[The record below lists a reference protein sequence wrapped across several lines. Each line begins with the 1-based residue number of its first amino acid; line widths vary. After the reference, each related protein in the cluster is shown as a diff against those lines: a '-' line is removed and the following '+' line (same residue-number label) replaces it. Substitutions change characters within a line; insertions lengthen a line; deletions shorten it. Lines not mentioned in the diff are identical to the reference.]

1 MKKRVTPHPLLVPRC
16 AKLARKIH
24 SRDRRIVSKGK
35 YIKHP
40 ESVAEMVRKLHF
52 GHVHVGAAWLHDC
65 PEDHPDS
72 CPIDELAEL
81 IGCPGADEV
90 VEIVA
95 TVTYDL
101 SCQSKYERYER
112 YRNALA
118 KNPKAMPVALAD
130 DCDNIGRTETDLRF
144 GIPVFGA
151 NYLNCDPREEIE
163 NWLAVA
169 ALCLEKRH
177 YDPGVKKLCERVIT
191 LTESVKS
198 ILIAKK
204 FMQPF

>member
-16 AKLARKIH
+16 KKLAHYFH
-24 SRDRRIVSKGK
+24 SRDRRIVSKIP

-40 ESVAEMVRKLHF
+40 ESVAHMLTELHY
-52 GHVHVGAAWLHDC
+52 GPIPIGAGWLHDC

-81 IGCPGADEV
+81 IGCPGAEQV

-95 TVTYDL
+95 TVTYDP
-101 SCQSKYERYER
+101 SCQSKHERYER
-112 YRNALA
+112 YLTALA

-130 DCDNIGRTETDLRF
+130 DCDNIGRTETDLRL

-177 YDPGVKKLCERVIT
+177 HDRGVIKLCERVIT
-191 LTESVKS
+191 LTRSVKS

-204 FMQPF
+204 FMKPF

>member
-1 MKKRVTPHPLLVPRC
+1 M
-16 AKLARKIH
+16 
-24 SRDRRIVSKGK
+24 
-35 YIKHP
+35 
-40 ESVAEMVRKLHF
+40 
-52 GHVHVGAAWLHDC
+52 
-65 PEDHPDS
+65 
-72 CPIDELAEL
+72 
-81 IGCPGADEV
+81 
-90 VEIVA
+90 A

-118 KNPKAMPVALAD
+118 RNPKAMPVALAD
-130 DCDNIGRTETDLRF
+130 DCDNIGRTETDLRL
-144 GIPVFGA
+144 GIPVYGA

-177 YDPGVKKLCERVIT
+177 HDPGVRKLCDRVIA
-191 LTESVKS
+191 LTQSVKA

-204 FMQPF
+204 FMKPF